1 MVLGMVLAVACGHG
15 QNELGADGLGAVE
28 HIGETAQPVTL
39 AFPPG
44 PVVSSGKVGTLPGGG
59 EVGPSGDYHYTLPI
73 EVPIG
78 RAGMTPSLSLTYS
91 STAGNG
97 PVGVGWSLRG
107 GISQIKQCNK
117 TIAIDGVAEAHSAMC
132 LDGAR
137 LVWLNNGEWQTED
150 DSFARIRFVTGKG
163 YVVERKDGRILK
175 YMKRV
180 HSGGAL
186 DWSVGGQDTSGLFS
200 DNYVLTSELDRD
212 GNAINY
218 HYSPHSIQIEDPS
231 LVLTEIDYGNEA
243 EYVES
248 WATPTSYVPDIGSRK
263 IVFSYESPRPDP
275 VHFTFGSAK
284 VKQSDGVV
292 VDVTGG
298 FSTLD
303 GGLHSQFLMTGR
315 LKSISCYAPG
325 PKDPEK
331 PASDLAW
338 TYTLNYQPSSASGR
352 SILSSL
358 VRTGALGGTSFAKEF
373 TWQQTKGGTFTP
385 TATAF
390 NSINYPA
397 YLDPT
402 NKHADTAVA
411 VDVDNDG
418 KDELIVKPEFGTPK
432 LIYTGASGA
441 LLGQGKYLD
450 GLDLASFANARITDL
465 DGDGV
470 PEILAP
476 DAITNATG
484 QRRYRLY
491 SWSNNF
497 RDYHETVPA
506 QPFWLDY
513 LNTLS
518 LGNPQPIFLDD
529 FDGDGLPDLV
539 QPHHQP
545 LIDPS
550 CVPTDTPERPTCL
563 AYDWFYAHNAGN
575 LIFQPALGDPSSVP
589 FASSQDA
596 GNPSFAVYLAPISG
610 SPFDSFSMPDPAGR
624 GRLTAAAV
632 VSSNPEI
639 SSPFGYKL
647 QTMVLEPGDSV
658 PKMQTAWGLDVTG
671 GFCAFGDFEGR
682 GDYQKECFVPSS
694 VGSSDS
700 DSSHWRITTFD
711 VDADGRAD
719 LLAYNFGHDAN
730 GNYQVEGLSYRVYYD
745 AAGVRHQD
753 PITQVPLFGG
763 DFDGDGIQDAYI
775 YDRATSTTYIG
786 LQLVP
791 TRDLLVE
798 VAEEGA
804 TSVPS
809 EKVKYSQRWSPDPVG
824 PMACAHPQRCLRR
837 GMNVVVEHDVHQGM
851 DVNAYE
857 RHIYSYDD
865 PRMDVHGRGF
875 LGFGTVR
882 EWNPD
887 RPSETITTYD
897 NVSSLAGVYQAF
909 QPAVVQTYVP
919 VDPVAGKGE
928 GTTSLQVRA
937 TRFESTYEHRF
948 TNGGQSNFTHRK
960 SWKSTEWENPAKLD
974 WNLGIARHFS
984 TIGKQ
989 PDLRVRHGSSDVDNY
1004 GNETHREDITD
1015 GGIATVVD
1023 MDYEYRL
1030 PDWLINLVSNKRTT
1044 VKDPSSGI
1052 YVPQPR
1058 RVDYTYD
1065 AAGHLA
1071 STIVEKFL
1079 TGSPELQQ
1087 TTTFEY
1093 VNSHGLVTTI
1103 TATAPDEV
1111 APRVT
1116 HIEYDPEEGIFPRK
1130 TWNDL
1135 GQISMSLYH
1144 PTYGVVSDLVDPNQV
1159 ETRVWLD
1166 DFGRIVK
1173 TQLGSNTPVVNV
1185 YTPRMTNALLSGSYV
1200 ETSGVGLVRTI
1211 ATLDTLGRVV
1221 LEQHTGF
1228 DSSLILQ
1235 QNQYDVLG
1243 RLVFRSRAKAGSVA
1257 TSGTSYS
1264 YDPMDRLRTVVA
1276 PDLSTI
1282 TSTPTFWQTDTKGPV
1297 PDPSAPVPNYVSHH
1311 SYVERDVDG
1320 RVIAST
1326 QVAEPTNTPITTRFA
1341 YSDFN
1346 QLHTVTDPNQN
1357 VTTLW
1362 YDQRGRRRQI
1372 DDPDTGTEVTHYN
1385 GFSEVTSV
1393 DLPNVT
1399 GGSSP
1404 STTKY
1409 THDTLGRV
1417 TDVLSPDGASKFT
1430 WDTAVNGQGKLA
1442 SRVGPDGTIETFGYD
1457 VLGRPWQRTWSV
1469 PGPAG
1474 NESFEFLMAYDA
1486 SGRLKTVTYPN
1497 VPGRATRFTAT
1508 LSYNVD
1514 TSIVPASP
1522 EDGGYLKSITE
1533 TDLPVAIPL
1542 WTVNARNAEGHLL
1555 SGTSGN
1561 NVTDSRTYEPV
1572 TGRLST
1578 LLAGSGAWP
1587 DPVLAIGYTYYP
1599 DGAVKTRNDSSRS
1612 RNETFDHGD
1621 GLSRLTGWH
1630 LTNGG
1635 VTQDVGYH
1643 YDPIGNLDQV
1653 TVGGSV
1659 TEVNTPDPTLPH
1671 ALGTTSIGGTL
1682 RSFKYDA
1689 RGRQYSNDDRI
1700 VKFNDFNLPTSIA
1713 TDTTTTLFTYDA
1725 MGGRIK
1731 KTSSLGQETL
1741 SLGGLYERRTDSNT
1755 GTTQHI
1761 FYVPGSDGTLTQV
1774 NFSVNGATQKE
1785 WREYVHPDA
1794 LGSTIAV
1801 TDEVKGRTRFDSEPF
1816 GKRIQASGAAFA
1828 GGAPNVQAGF
1838 TGHHTDDDLGLVN
1851 MKGRIFD
1858 PSQRRFI
1865 TPDPLV
1871 ARPMNAQSYNRFSYV
1886 YNNPLNLTDPS
1897 GFCGREGEADC
1908 PIVDPGTTNCND
1920 NPYADACQ
1928 LGGGVDDPP
1937 TGSDGATTAHAPV
1950 HGRPDSIPSPDVYRG
1965 VHVPVLDAVVNS
1977 DAIEP
1982 TRSRTQYGSG
1992 WELSA
1997 STPPPLS
2004 QRTIAWNIIKNNFP
2018 PADWVA
2024 TAVEPVYAATSD
2036 WVADMGDGDGRMR
2049 DHSEAM
2055 TGAWGSAALPFI
2067 MPGAGAAAGGGVR
2080 GAIEAELGESLAGQE
2095 FFLHGTT
2102 AEVAEGFELQ
2112 VGRPLFTT
2120 TNPKL
2125 ARLFAERTVAKAGGG
2140 EVGGVALV
2148 LPREAV
2154 SRLRSLGQ
2162 LTVRPISDMPQ
2173 LLEWV
2178 FGPGAQETILRHGTI
2193 VTLPPGAF

>member
-15 QNELGADGLGAVE
+15 QDELGADGLGAVE

-44 PVVSSGKVGTLPGGG
+44 PVVSSGKVSTLPGGG
-59 EVGPSGDYHYTLPI
+59 EVGPAGDYHYTLPI

-137 LVWLNNGEWQTED
+137 LISLGNGAWRTED
-150 DSFARIRFVTGKG
+150 DAFARIQSATGKG
-163 YVVERKDGRILK
+163 YVVARKDGRILK

-180 HSGGAL
+180 RSGAHL
-186 DWSVGGQDTSGLFS
+186 DLFTAGQGTGGVDAE
-200 DNYVLTSELDRD
+200 NYVLTSELDRD
-212 GNAINY
+212 RNAINY
-218 HYSPHSIQIEDPS
+218 HYSPHSVSIEDPS
-231 LVLTEIDYGNEA
+231 LVLTEIDYGDEA
-243 EYVES
+243 EYDES
-248 WATPTSYVPDIGSRK
+248 WDVSIPYVPDNGSRK
-263 IVFSYESPRPDP
+263 IIFNYESPRPDP
-275 VHFTFGSAK
+275 VHFTFGSSK
-284 VKQSDGVV
+284 VRESDNILF
-292 VDVTGG
+292 DVTGG
-298 FSTLD
+298 FSTIYD
-303 GGLHSQFLMTGR
+303 PLHVQSMMTGL

-325 PKDPEK
+325 PKNSENT
-331 PASDLAW
+331 ASSLAW
-338 TYTLNYQPSSASGR
+338 TYTLNYQTSSASGR
-352 SILSSL
+352 SILSSV

-373 TWQQTKGGTFTP
+373 AWQQTKGGAYTP
-385 TATAF
+385 IATAF
-390 NSINYPA
+390 NSFSFPA
-397 YLDPT
+397 HLDPT
-402 NKHADTAVA
+402 NKHADTVVA
-411 VDVDNDG
+411 LDVDNDG

-432 LIYTGASGA
+432 LIYTGASGP

-450 GLDLASFANARITDL
+450 GLDLASFANARMADL

-476 DAITNATG
+476 DAFTNATG

-513 LNTLS
+513 LNYSS
-518 LGNPQPIFLDD
+518 LQNPQPIFLDD

-539 QPHHQP
+539 QPHHP
-545 LIDPS
+545 GVIDPS
-550 CVPTDTPERPTCL
+550 CVQTDTPERPTCL
-563 AYDWFYAHNAGN
+563 AHDWFYAHNAGN
-575 LIFQPALGDPSSVP
+575 GAFQPALGGPSSVP
-589 FASSQDA
+589 FASSYDI
-596 GNPSFAVYLAPISG
+596 GNPSSAIYLAPISG

-632 VSSNPEI
+632 VSSNPNV
-639 SSPFGYKL
+639 SSPLGYKL

-671 GFCAFGDFEGR
+671 GFCAFGDFQGR
-682 GDYQKECFVPSS
+682 GDYQKECFAPGS

-700 DSSHWRITTFD
+700 DPSHWRIATFD

-730 GNYQVEGLSYRVYYD
+730 GKYQVEGLSYRVYYD
-745 AAGVRHQD
+745 AAGVRHQE

-763 DFDGDGIQDAYI
+763 DFDGDGIQDVYI

-786 LQLVP
+786 LQLAP
-791 TRDLLVE
+791 TRDLMVG
-798 VAEEGA
+798 VAEEGT

-824 PMACAHPQRCLRR
+824 PMACAHPQRCIRR

-909 QPAVVQTYVP
+909 QPTVVQTYVP
-919 VDPVAGKGE
+919 VDPVAGNGE

-948 TNGGQSNFTHRK
+948 TNGGHSNFIHRS
-960 SWKSTEWENPAKLD
+960 SWKSAEWENPAQLD
-974 WNLGIARHFS
+974 WNPGISRHFS

-989 PDLRVRHGSSDVDNY
+989 PDLRVRHGSSIVDDY

-1023 MDYEYRL
+1023 MDYEYRFQ
-1030 PDWLINLVSNKRTT
+1030 DWLINLVSNKRTT

-1052 YVPQPR
+1052 FFPQPR

-1144 PTYGVVSDLVDPNQV
+1144 PTYGVVSDLIDPNQV

-1166 DFGRIVK
+1166 DVGRIVK
-1173 TQLGSNTPVVNV
+1173 TQFGSNTPVVNV

-1211 ATLDTLGRVV
+1211 TTLDTLGRVV
-1221 LEQHTGF
+1221 LKQHTGF
-1228 DSSLILQ
+1228 DNSPIFQ
-1235 QNQYDVLG
+1235 QRQYDVLG
-1243 RLVFRSRAKAGSVA
+1243 RLVFRSRAKANSVA

-1264 YDPMDRLRTVVA
+1264 YDPMNRLRTVVA
-1276 PDLSTI
+1276 PDLSTT

-1297 PDPSAPVPNYVSHH
+1297 PDPSAPVSSYVSHH

-1357 VTTLW
+1357 VTTFW

-1372 DDPDTGTEVTHYN
+1372 DDPDTGTQVTHYN
-1385 GFSEVTSV
+1385 GFDEVTSV

-1442 SRVGPDGTIETFGYD
+1442 ARVGPDGTIETFGYD

-1469 PGPAG
+1469 PGPGG
-1474 NESFEFLMAYDA
+1474 NESFEFLTAYDA

-1497 VPGRATRFTAT
+1497 VPGRATRFKAT
-1508 LSYNVD
+1508 LNYNVD

-1522 EDGGYLKSITE
+1522 EDGGYLKSVTE

-1561 NVTDSRTYEPV
+1561 NVTDSRTYDPV

-1612 RNETFDHGD
+1612 RYETFDHGD

-1635 VTQDVGYH
+1635 VTQNVGYH
-1643 YDPIGNLDQV
+1643 YDPIGNLDEV
-1653 TVGGSV
+1653 KVGGSV
-1659 TEVNTPDPTLPH
+1659 TEVNTPDPKLPH

-1682 RSFKYDA
+1682 RSFMYDA
-1689 RGRQYSNDDRI
+1689 RGRQYNATKSNRT
-1700 VKFNDFNLPTSIA
+1700 VKFNERDLPKSIV
-1713 TDTTTTLFTYDA
+1713 TDKATTLFTYDA
-1725 MGGRIK
+1725 VGGRIK
-1731 KTSSLGQETL
+1731 KTSTLGQETL

-1774 NFSVNGATQKE
+1774 TFSVKGTTQE
-1785 WREYVHPDA
+1785 EGREYVHPDA
-1794 LGSTIAV
+1794 LGSAIAV
-1801 TDEVKGRTRFDSEPF
+1801 TDEFKNRTRFDSEPF
-1816 GKRIQASGAAFA
+1816 GNRIQPSGAAFA
-1828 GGAPNVQAGF
+1828 GIAPNVQVGF
-1838 TGHHTDDDLGLVN
+1838 TGHHMDDDLALVN
-1851 MKGRIFD
+1851 MKGRIYD

-1865 TPDPLV
+1865 SPDPLV
-1871 ARPMNAQSYNRFSYV
+1871 AKPMNAQSYNRYSYV

-1897 GFCGREGEADC
+1897 GFCGREGEEDC
-1908 PIVDPGTTNCND
+1908 PVIDPTTTSCID
-1920 NPYADACQ
+1920 NPYADGCRPI
-1928 LGGGVDDPP
+1928 GDPP
-1937 TGSDGATTAHAPV
+1937 KAGPYTETPCNGNTSLPGCGTPQLAHRWSPA
-1950 HGRPDSIPSPDVYRG
+1950 PSPLQYSGLRL
-1965 VHVPVLDAVVNS
+1965 PVLDAVVKLDDVVNS
-1977 DAIEP
+1977 DVMRAKEP
-1982 TRSRTQYGSG
+1982 IYRDGSRG
-1992 WELSA
+1992 ELLAHTSL
-1997 STPPPLS
+1997 LS
-2004 QRTIAWNIIKNNFP
+2004 QRTIAWNIIRNNFP
-2018 PADWVA
+2018 PVDWAAVV
-2024 TAVEPVYAATSD
+2024 VEPVYTATSD
-2036 WVADMGDGDGRMR
+2036 WVDDMGDGDGRMR

-2055 TGAWGSAALPFI
+2055 TGALGAAVLPII
-2067 MPGAGAAAGGGVR
+2067 MPAESVVVEGAPVVVELAGIGEYLGGKAPKQVTPGVRTLQGQYVNKDGTVQPWVAHYDDYGRSLARTDYNDGNIAAGKADPHFHLFDWSSR
-2080 GAIEAELGESLAGQE
+2080 GANGTDLGH
-2095 FFLHGTT
+2095 F
-2102 AEVAEGFELQ
+2102 
-2112 VGRPLFTT
+2112 P
-2120 TNPKL
+2120 
-2125 ARLFAERTVAKAGGG
+2125 G
-2140 EVGGVALV
+2140 EY
-2148 LPREAV
+2148 LP
-2154 SRLRSLGQ
+2154 
-2162 LTVRPISDMPQ
+2162 
-2173 LLEWV
+2173 
-2178 FGPGAQETILRHGTI
+2178 
-2193 VTLPPGAF
+2193 